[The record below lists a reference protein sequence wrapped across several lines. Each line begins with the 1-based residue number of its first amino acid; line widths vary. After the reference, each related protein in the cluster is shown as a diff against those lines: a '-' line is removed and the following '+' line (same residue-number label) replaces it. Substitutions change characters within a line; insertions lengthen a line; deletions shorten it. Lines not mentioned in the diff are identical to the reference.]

1 MKLKNKVAIIT
12 GASSGIGEATAK
24 ALAAEGAKVVLA
36 ARRVE
41 RLEKLKGEIEAS
53 GGEALVVKTDVVVR
67 KEVEKLAEKTIKRFG
82 KIDILINNAGLMPLS
97 FMKNLH
103 VEEWDRMI
111 DVNLKGALYAIAA
124 VLPNMKANKCG
135 DIVNISSIAGRKL
148 FPGAAVYCATKFGV
162 TALSEGMRMELSK
175 PYNIRI
181 TSIEPGAVATELTQT
196 FTDQE
201 LIEQWND
208 GRREHLV
215 PLKPEFIAN
224 AIVYAVTQPDGVSVN
239 EISVM
244 PTMQGL

>member
-41 RLEKLKGEIEAS
+41 RLEKLKDEIESA
-53 GGEALVVKTDVVVR
+53 GGQAIAVKTDVVNR
-67 KEVEKLAEKTIKRFG
+67 KEVENMAKEALGAFG

-97 FMKNLH
+97 FIKNLH
-103 VEEWDRMI
+103 VEEWEKMV

-124 VLPNMKANKCG
+124 VLPNMEDNKSG
-135 DIVNISSIAGRKL
+135 HIVNISSIAGRKL
-148 FPGAAVYCATKFGV
+148 FPGAAVYCATKFGI

-175 PYNIRI
+175 PFNIRI
-181 TSIEPGAVATELTQT
+181 TSIEPGAVATELTQS

-201 LIEQWND
+201 LIDQWND
-208 GRREHLV
+208 GRRDHLV
-215 PLKPEFIAN
+215 PLKAEDIAN
-224 AIVYAVTQPDGVSVN
+224 AIIYAVTQPEGVSVN
-239 EISVM
+239 EILVI

>member
-1 MKLKNKVAIIT
+1 MKLKDKIAIIT

-24 ALAAEGAKVVLA
+24 ALSAEGAKVVLA
-36 ARRVE
+36 ARRVD
-41 RLEKLKGEIEAS
+41 RLEKLKQEIESS

-67 KEVEKLAEKTIKRFG
+67 DEVEKMAQEALSTFG

-103 VEEWDRMI
+103 VEEWERMV

-124 VLPNMKANKCG
+124 VLPNMKDRKAG
-135 DIVNISSIAGRKL
+135 DIVNISSIAGRKI

-162 TALSEGMRMELSK
+162 TALSEGMRLELSK
-175 PYNIRI
+175 PFNIRV

-201 LIEQWND
+201 LIDQWND
-208 GRREHLV
+208 GRRDHLV
-215 PLKPEFIAN
+215 PLKAEDIAN
-224 AIVYAVTQPDGVSVN
+224 AIIFAVTQPEGVSVN
-239 EISVM
+239 EILVM

>member
-12 GASSGIGEATAK
+12 GASSGIGEATAL

-36 ARRVE
+36 ARRLD
-41 RLEKLKGEIEAS
+41 RLENLKIKIEAS
-53 GGEALVVKTDVVVR
+53 GRSALCVKTDVVNR
-67 KEVEKLAEKTIKRFG
+67 DEVENMAKTALDAFG

-97 FMKNLH
+97 YMKNLH

-124 VLPNMKANKCG
+124 VLPDMQQRKSG

-148 FPGAAVYCATKFGV
+148 FPGAAVYCATKFGI

-201 LIEQWND
+201 LIDQWND
-208 GRREHLV
+208 GRRDHLV
-215 PLKPEFIAN
+215 PLKPEAIAN
-224 AIVYAVTQPDGVSVN
+224 AIVFALTRPEGVSVN
-239 EISVM
+239 EILVM

>member
-24 ALAAEGAKVVLA
+24 ALAAEGAIVVLA
-36 ARRVE
+36 ARRINH
-41 RLEKLKGEIEAS
+41 LEKLKLEIEGK
-53 GGEALVVKTDVVVR
+53 GGRVLAVKTDVVIR
-67 KEVEKLAEKTIKRFG
+67 SEVENMAKVTLDAFG

-97 FMKNLH
+97 YMKNLH

-111 DVNLKGALYAIAA
+111 DVNMKGALYAIAA
-124 VLPNMKANKCG
+124 VLPDMQKRKSG
-135 DIVNISSIAGRKL
+135 DIVNISSVAGRKL
-148 FPGAAVYCATKFGV
+148 FPGAAVYCATKFGI

-181 TSIEPGAVATELTQT
+181 TSIEPGAVATELTHT

-201 LIEQWND
+201 LISHWKD
-208 GRREHLV
+208 GRRDHLV
-215 PLKPEFIAN
+215 PLKPQAIGN
-224 AIVYAVTQPDGVSVN
+224 AIVFAVTQPEGVSVN
-239 EISVM
+239 EILVM